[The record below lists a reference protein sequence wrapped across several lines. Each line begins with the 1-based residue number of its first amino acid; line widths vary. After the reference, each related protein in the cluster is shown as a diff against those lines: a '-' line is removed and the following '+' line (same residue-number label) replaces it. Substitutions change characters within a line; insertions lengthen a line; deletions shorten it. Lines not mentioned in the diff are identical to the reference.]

1 MRQITP
7 ERSRESPDA
16 AIANHAGARVTRR
29 LSPHSEQTPYS
40 RTNPPAREMRVAAR
54 CPVEGS
60 IPTACPRQRSQKQ
73 RPRCASRNVATLSL
87 AIIGLPT
94 PIAFGTGGLARG
106 AVVDADVGPVQAGA
120 STTAAGGCARSGVGV
135 VAPRVDAHDAIGAGV
150 EAGVAAKPTRANST
164 ASGRPT

>member
-87 AIIGLPT
+87 AIIGLSA
-94 PIAFGTGGLARG
+94 PIASETGGLAQG
-106 AVVDADVGPVQAGA
+106 VVDADVGPVQAGA
-120 STTAAGGCARSGVGV
+120 SKWAVLGQADTALGQVLELDLR
-135 VAPRVDAHDAIGAGV
+135 PRLHDGA
-150 EAGVAAKPTRANST
+150 
-164 ASGRPT
+164 